1 MTSDGLYGTD
11 PMDHCGHDSKE
22 PLVNFALTQL
32 IMSYLLTTTSGH
44 RSD

>member
-11 PMDHCGHDSKE
+11 LMDHCGQHSKE
-22 PLVNFALTQL
+22 PPVNFALTQL
-32 IMSYLLTTTSGH
+32 VMSYLLTTTSGH